1 MKADFQLSGSAI
13 SQLTNTYEKS
23 SEDTKNSLK
32 EYQTKIEELLGKGWK
47 GAASGEF
54 TNNISEYEQST
65 QAIIQ
70 KIDEHKNV
78 MEQAG
83 AKLGI
88 LNSEGKK
95 VGEQM
100 KTANFKGD
108 E

>member
-1 MKADFQLSGSAI
+1 MKADFELSGAAI

-23 SEDTKNSLK
+23 SEDTKKSLK

-47 GAASGEF
+47 GAASSEF

-83 AKLGI
+83 Y
-88 LNSEGKK
+88 
-95 VGEQM
+95 
-100 KTANFKGD
+100 FKF
-108 E
+108 